1 MAHTIP
7 SVSCTPLRRLPGEPD
22 RDVPVISDSDPRP
35 LSHKELMGDG
45 GASVD
50 IDEKPASS
58 EGSPSIRGL
67 RAWKEDEDVR
77 EASSSHSEFKSE
89 SFGGGEEPQWTSRLS
104 ERRDPELDT
113 WVRLI
118 LWLVKGDVH
127 FSLSMG
133 TLMASHKALSN
144 MNAPQDSCNDTCN
157 RK

>member
-1 MAHTIP
+1 MALCRI
-7 SVSCTPLRRLPGEPD
+7 PGEPG
-22 RDVPVISDSDPRP
+22 RGVSTISDSDPRP
-35 LSHKELMGDG
+35 LSYKELMGDG

-50 IDEKPASS
+50 IDEKPLNR

-67 RAWKEDEDVR
+67 RAWNEDEDMR
-77 EASSSHSEFKSE
+77 DTNSSHSEFKSE
-89 SFGGGEEPQWTSRLS
+89 SFGGGEEPWWTSRLS
-104 ERRDPELDT
+104 ERRELEWDT

-133 TLMASHKALSN
+133 TLIASHKALSN

>member
-1 MAHTIP
+1 M
-7 SVSCTPLRRLPGEPD
+7 GE
-22 RDVPVISDSDPRP
+22 
-35 LSHKELMGDG
+35 G

-50 IDEKPASS
+50 IDEKLPSS

-77 EASSSHSEFKSE
+77 EISSSHSEFKSE
-89 SFGGGEEPQWTSRLS
+89 SFGGGEEPRWTSRLS
-104 ERRDPELDT
+104 ERRELEWDT